1 MAIQIIDKHT
11 AKLVVEV
18 GKGSKR
24 KRKTKLVE
32 YSGKRDLE
40 RQYRAFEDEAKQTP
54 LTDITVENLLTS
66 YINNRKIKGLKP
78 TTERGYNIA
87 KKRIISRFDG
97 VLARDLTTYHLDE
110 FISEMAEKYAPKT
123 IANTV
128 FLLNAA
134 YERAIKTG
142 QLTHNPCANAT
153 LPKKERTEIKTM
165 NEDELILF
173 MDALNN
179 ERLDYK
185 VGYELCLLC
194 GMRRSEVLGL
204 QESDINFLFKYVQVN
219 KTRHLVDGETIIQT
233 PKTERSRRT
242 LALPQMLIE
251 DIAALIHEH
260 HSKAYN
266 HTDYLIQDG
275 FGEPMNPSNFSSHLV
290 RLEEKAGI
298 SHVTVHG
305 LRHTFATLLNA
316 EGVDIAQ
323 ISAELGHSNITTT
336 LNTYTH
342 VFGGTTA
349 SSRGIADKMNDK
361 FGTLTALDEYEKTAE
376 A

>member
-1 MAIQIIDKHT
+1 MINIIDKHT

-87 KKRIISRFDG
+87 KRRIISRFDG

-134 YERAIKTG
+134 YDRAIKTH
-142 QLTHNPCANAT
+142 QLTYNPCSDVT
-153 LPKKERTEIKTM
+153 LPERQKPDIKVFD
-165 NEDELILF
+165 NEQLALF
-173 MDALNN
+173 MYALNE

-204 QESDINFLFKYVQVN
+204 KAEDVNTIFKYVRVT
-219 KTRHLVDGETIIQT
+219 KTRHIVDGKEHIQT
-233 PKTERSRRT
+233 PKTKRSART
-242 LALPQMLIE
+242 LALPQMLLD
-251 DIAALIHEH
+251 DITELIKEH

-290 RLEEKAGI
+290 RMEQRIGLPN
-298 SHVTVHG
+298 VTVHG

-349 SSRGIADKMNDK
+349 SSRSIADKMNDK

>member
-1 MAIQIIDKHT
+1 MIKIVDKHT

-40 RQYRAFEDEAKQTP
+40 RQYRAFEEEAKQTP
-54 LTDITVENLLTS
+54 LTDITVEDLLTS
-66 YINNRKIKGLKP
+66 YINNGKIRGLKP
-78 TTERGYNIA
+78 TTEHGYNVA

-97 VLARDLTTYHLDE
+97 VLARDLTTYHIDE
-110 FISEMAEKYAPKT
+110 FIAEMAEKYASKT
-123 IANTV
+123 IANTI

-134 YERAIKTG
+134 YARAIRTG
-142 QLTHNPCANAT
+142 QLTHNPCANTT
-153 LPKKERTEIKTM
+153 LPKKESPEIKTL
-165 NEDELILF
+165 NDEQLATL
-173 MDALNN
+173 MDALN
-179 ERLDYK
+179 EESLDCK

-204 QESDINFLFKYVQVN
+204 REQDINPLFKYL
-219 KTRHLVDGETIIQT
+219 KIERTRHIVEGVEYIQT
-233 PKTERSRRT
+233 PKTARSRRT
-242 LALPQMLIE
+242 LALPQIVLDDIMQLIE
-251 DIAALIHEH
+251 EH

-275 FGEPMNPSNFSSHLV
+275 FGDKLNPSTFSSRLV
-290 RLEEKAGI
+290 RLEEKLNV
-298 SHVTVHG
+298 SHVSVHG

>member
-1 MAIQIIDKHT
+1 MIKIIDKHT

-40 RQYRAFEDEAKQTP
+40 RQYRAFEEAAKQTP

-66 YINNRKIKGLKP
+66 YINNRRIKGLKP

-142 QLTHNPCANAT
+142 QLTHNPCVNAT
-153 LPKKERTEIKTM
+153 LPKKERTEIQTM

-219 KTRHLVDGETIIQT
+219 KTRHLVDGETVIQT

-251 DIAALIHEH
+251 DMAALIHEH

>member
-1 MAIQIIDKHT
+1 MIKIIDKHT

-18 GKGSKR
+18 GKGKSR
-24 KRKTKLVE
+24 HRKTRLVE

-40 RQYRAFEDEAKQTP
+40 RKYREFEDEVTQSP
-54 LTDITVENLLTS
+54 LTDVTVEDLLTA
-66 YINNRKIKGLKP
+66 YINNRKLLGLKP

-87 KKRIISRFDG
+87 KKRIVSRFEG
-97 VLARDLTTYHLDE
+97 VLARDLTTYQVDE
-110 FISEMAEKYAPKT
+110 FIVSLTKKYKPKT
-123 IANTV
+123 IANTI
-128 FLLNAA
+128 FPLNAA

-153 LPKKERTEIKTM
+153 LPKKTKPEIKTLD
-165 NEDELILF
+165 NEQLAIL
-173 MDALNN
+173 MDALYN

-204 QESDINFLFKYVQVN
+204 REKDINPLFKYV
-219 KTRHLVDGETIIQT
+219 KIERTRHLVDGTEYVQT
-233 PKTERSRRT
+233 PKTEQSRRT
-242 LALPQMLIE
+242 LALPQIVLDDIMQLI
-251 DIAALIHEH
+251 DQH

-275 FGEPMNPSNFSSHLV
+275 FGEPMNPSAFSSHLV
-290 RLEEKAGI
+290 RLEAKLGLPNV
-298 SHVTVHG
+298 SVHG

-316 EGVDIAQ
+316 EGVDVAQ

-361 FGTLTALDEYEKTAE
+361 FGTFTALDENEKVAE

>member
-1 MAIQIIDKHT
+1 MIKIIDKHT

-18 GKGSKR
+18 GKGKSR
-24 KRKTKLVE
+24 HRKTRLVE

-40 RQYRAFEDEAKQTP
+40 RKYREFEDEAKRSP
-54 LTDITVENLLTS
+54 LTDITVEGLIAA
-66 YINNRKIKGLKP
+66 YINNRKLLGLKP
-78 TTERGYNIA
+78 TTEHGYEVA
-87 KKRIISRFDG
+87 MRRIVSRFEG
-97 VLARDLTTYHLDE
+97 TLARDLTTYQVDE
-110 FISEMAEKYAPKT
+110 FIIALTEKYKPKT
-123 IANTV
+123 IANTI

-142 QLTHNPCANAT
+142 QLTDNPCVRAT
-153 LPKKERTEIKTM
+153 LPKKTKPEIKTLD
-165 NEDELILF
+165 NEQLAVL
-173 MDALNN
+173 MDALYN

-204 QESDINFLFKYVQVN
+204 REEDINPLFKYVRIER
-219 KTRHLVDGETIIQT
+219 TRHLVEGVEHIQT

-242 LALPQMLIE
+242 LALPQIVLDDIMQLI
-251 DIAALIHEH
+251 DQH
-260 HSKAYN
+260 HGKAYN
-266 HTDYLIQDG
+266 RTDYLIQDG
-275 FGEPMNPSNFSSHLV
+275 FGEPMNPSAFSSHLV
-290 RLEEKAGI
+290 RLEAKLGLPNV
-298 SHVTVHG
+298 SVHG

-316 EGVDIAQ
+316 EGVDVAQ

-349 SSRGIADKMNDK
+349 SSRGIADKMDSK
-361 FGTLTALDEYEKTAE
+361 FGTYSALDESKEVAE

>member
-1 MAIQIIDKHT
+1 MIKIIDKHT

-66 YINNRKIKGLKP
+66 YINNRRIKGLKP

-142 QLTHNPCANAT
+142 QLTHNPCVNAT
-153 LPKKERTEIKTM
+153 LPKKERTEIQTM

-219 KTRHLVDGETIIQT
+219 KTRHLVDGETVIQT

-251 DIAALIHEH
+251 DMAALIHEH